1 MKNFHSTLLVILA
14 LPSALGASF
23 SNLDFEDVTVSQ
35 VDPGEFSGVAVAAW
49 EGIYYDSFG
58 NGGLFRVNAMNV
70 GAVSWPTITSP
81 SAIAGNYSMGFLAFT
96 DRPEVGVAQ
105 TATLEPGQQW
115 LTLLTDL
122 NQGDS
127 ALFQTGYLRVL
138 FNDTPASFQL
148 TAAEWNGKPLS
159 RLTADL
165 RPFAGQT
172 GTLKI
177 LARCELLPT
186 SPPYMDI
193 GLARINIDQLQLVPE
208 AGPGVTALAF
218 GSAALMALAWRRNR
232 TTGCPI
238 RCRSNPRILGR
249 T

>member
-1 MKNFHSTLLVILA
+1 
-14 LPSALGASF
+14 
-23 SNLDFEDVTVSQ
+23 
-35 VDPGEFSGVAVAAW
+35 
-49 EGIYYDSFG
+49 
-58 NGGLFRVNAMNV
+58 MNI

-81 SAIAGNYSMGFLAFT
+81 SAIAGIYSMGFLTFT
-96 DRPEVGVAQ
+96 GRPEVGVAQ

-122 NQGDS
+122 NQGES
-127 ALFQTGYLRVL
+127 ALYQTGYLRVL

-148 TAAEWNGKPLS
+148 TPAEWNGKPLS
-159 RLTADL
+159 RLIADL

-218 GSAALMALAWRRNR
+218 GGVAFLALVWRRTR
-232 TTGCPI
+232 TTGC
-238 RCRSNPRILGR
+238 RISFQTTSGIPER